1 MNVGIDARKYFD
13 FGIGTYIRNL
23 AGYFDRQNGD
33 RFTYFVRPED
43 AGLISSTHR
52 GVTIVNT
59 SGKYSARELVSVSFQ
74 ANRAGISVFHA
85 PHYTLPFRLAMRRVV
100 TIHDVIHLRFPE
112 YFSGI
117 QGAYA
122 RLVIGHACRAA
133 DAVIVDSEFAG
144 SELVRFVPGTNDKL
158 HVIPL
163 GVSSDFA
170 PGGKESD
177 SPAFRKAH
185 DIEGPYL
192 LYVGSLKPHKN
203 VGTLLR
209 SFARLGSKAGI
220 TLVLVG
226 ERLESDSSLSG
237 ISAGAGIVDRV
248 RSLGWLTETDLI
260 QAYRG
265 ATAVV
270 LPSLY
275 EGFGF
280 PVLEAMACGTPVI
293 ASKAASIPEVMGDA
307 GIMVDPASQAEMSDA
322 IESVIDDPS
331 LRMSLRE
338 KGLQRAK
345 LFGWDRCA
353 EATLNLYRSL
363 E

>member
-1 MNVGIDARKYFD
+1 VNVGIDARKYFD

-23 AGYFDRQNGD
+23 AGVFDRQTGD
-33 RFTYFVRPED
+33 QFTYFVSPDD
-43 AGLISSTHR
+43 AGRISRTHR
-52 GVTIVNT
+52 GSTIVNR
-59 SGKYSARELVSVSFQ
+59 SKKYSVRELVSMSLQ

-85 PHYTLPFRLAMRRVV
+85 PHYTLPFGLAMRRVV

-112 YFSGI
+112 YFSRV
-117 QGAYA
+117 QRAYA

-144 SELVRFVPGTNDKL
+144 RELVRFVPGAKDKL

-163 GVSSDFA
+163 GVSTDYA
-170 PGGKESD
+170 PGGNDAD
-177 SPAFRKAH
+177 SLAFRRTHKI
-185 DIEGPYL
+185 DGPFL

-209 SFARLGSKAGI
+209 SFAGLRSLAGLQ
-220 TLVLVG
+220 LVLVG
-226 ERLESDSSLSG
+226 EKLELNETLNALC
-237 ISAGAGIVDRV
+237 AGAGIVERV
-248 RSLGWLTETDLI
+248 RSLGWLAEPDLI
-260 QAYRG
+260 EAYRG
-265 ATAVV
+265 AAAVV

-293 ASKAASIPEVMGDA
+293 ASNAASIPEVMGDA
-307 GIMVDPASQAEMSDA
+307 GIMVDPTSEAEVSDA
-322 IESVIDDPS
+322 IRAVIDNPS
-331 LRMSLRE
+331 LRESLRE
-338 KGLQRAK
+338 KGLRRAR

-353 EATLNLYRSL
+353 EATLDLYRSL